1 MCYDV
6 HLVTCAPPYKVNF
19 NIDVLG
25 YFKIWKSDFELL
37 SDLYIVFE
45 SSQKCTWDKLCNQMC
60 LKVENRWMKYSDNN
74 VHNLYKSI
82 NLQYASRQW
91 NRTCSRTL
99 SSTKYIKVIILSR
112 KFERS
117 GFCRHLLSYYEKL
130 PRSRIVPIVVCKDF
144 IPQEE
149 VANTLKP
156 ISTLKLITSGSLG
169 WKETVVDCGFIKGFK
184 ISTGKKFDESTQ
196 VYRPC
201 G

>member
-45 SSQKCTWDKLCNQMC
+45 SSQKCTWDKLFNQMC

-82 NLQYASRQW
+82 NLQYANEIELVAELLVQQSI
-91 NRTCSRTL
+91 SK
-99 SSTKYIKVIILSR
+99 SS
-112 KFERS
+112 
-117 GFCRHLLSYYEKL
+117 FCLESLNDL
-130 PRSRIVPIVVCKDF
+130 DF
-144 IPQEE
+144 VGI
-149 VANTLKP
+149 
-156 ISTLKLITSGSLG
+156 
-169 WKETVVDCGFIKGFK
+169 
-184 ISTGKKFDESTQ
+184 
-196 VYRPC
+196 Y
-201 G
+201 